1 MAAVAA
7 RKQHGYTGAGK
18 AATSGCIAARK
29 QHGYTGAG
37 KAATSGCM
45 FWRFTAAV
53 GSIKLLNELRD
64 VAA

>member
-1 MAAVAA
+1 MAAV
-7 RKQHGYTGAGK
+7 
-18 AATSGCIAARK
+18 AARK